1 MGFGAAGLSGWSL
14 VAPGAPQEG
23 RDLALIDGKTSV
35 RRLGGDRGVFRDV
48 RGKPLT
54 AILRIVAAQIGA
66 ALLMAMVAFW
76 VSGRIGG
83 ISALLGGLV
92 CALPNGVLGLRI
104 ALASAT
110 GDARRMLRATY
121 VGVALKLLL
130 TAALFAAVFALV
142 RPLAAGWLFAGFI
155 ATQAVIWAAA
165 GLTANDTG
173 TVSRDAAAS
182 R

>member
-1 MGFGAAGLSGWSL
+1 MPLRGA
-14 VAPGAPQEG
+14 
-23 RDLALIDGKTSV
+23 
-35 RRLGGDRGVFRDV
+35 

-54 AILRIVAAQIGA
+54 AILLIVAAQFGA
-66 ALLMAMVAFW
+66 ALLMAIVAFW
-76 VSGRIGG
+76 IAGRTGG
-83 ISALLGGLV
+83 VSALLGGLV
-92 CALPNGVLGLRI
+92 CALPNGILGLRI
-104 ALASAT
+104 AIASAT
-110 GDARRMLRATY
+110 GDAKRMLRATY

-155 ATQAVIWAAA
+155 ATQAVVWFAA
-165 GLTANDTG
+165 GLTANDKD